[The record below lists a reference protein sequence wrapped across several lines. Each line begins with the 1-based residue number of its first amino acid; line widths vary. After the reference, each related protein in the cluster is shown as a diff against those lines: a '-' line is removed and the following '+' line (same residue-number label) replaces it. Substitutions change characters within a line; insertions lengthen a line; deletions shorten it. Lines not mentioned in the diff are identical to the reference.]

1 MSSEPDTHDS
11 LKSTEVFQRLGSI
24 TRQLHES
31 LNELGYTPVLKGAVD
46 ELPDARSRLKYIAR
60 LTGEAAEKVLNR
72 VDEAKAEQERVIE
85 HTEQLLQTIR
95 GVPGLKW
102 AMPEL
107 LEWTEKIQQDAQR
120 TDQHLTDIM
129 MAQDFHDLTGQV
141 INRVVTLAA
150 TIESQL
156 LQLLVQA
163 APQPPTVP
171 LPASVEAAPEI
182 LPLPPMPTIAP
193 SHSHAPVGT
202 PEHSALAGP
211 VVDPE
216 GRTDVVSNQSEVDD
230 LLASLGF

>member
-1 MSSEPDTHDS
+1 MSSEPNTHDAK
-11 LKSTEVFQRLGSI
+11 KSEEVFQRLGSI

-31 LNELGYTPVLKGAVD
+31 LNELGYTPVLKDAVD
-46 ELPDARSRLKYIAR
+46 ELPDARSRLQYIAR

-72 VDEAKAEQERVIE
+72 VDEAKLEQERVIE

-107 LEWTEKIQQDAQR
+107 LEWTEKIQQDARR

-141 INRVVTLAA
+141 IKRVVNLAA
-150 TIESQL
+150 TIEAQL
-156 LQLLVQA
+156 VQLLVQA
-163 APQPPTVP
+163 APQPPVVTV
-171 LPASVEAAPEI
+171 PASVEAAAEM
-182 LPLPPMPTIAP
+182 LPSLPKIAS

-202 PEHSALAGP
+202 PEHSELAGP